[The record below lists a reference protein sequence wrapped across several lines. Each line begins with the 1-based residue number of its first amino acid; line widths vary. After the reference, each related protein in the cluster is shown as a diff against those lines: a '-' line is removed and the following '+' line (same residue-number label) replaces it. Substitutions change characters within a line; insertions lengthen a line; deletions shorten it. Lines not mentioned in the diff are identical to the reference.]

1 MKQTIEFFARRCTA
15 EWLFPLCF
23 VAVVLCVRL
32 PLLFDDLRDFAAVLQ
47 AFIVP

>member
-15 EWLFPLCF
+15 DWLFPPCF

-32 PLLFDDLRDFAAVLQ
+32 PLLFDDLRDLAAVLQ